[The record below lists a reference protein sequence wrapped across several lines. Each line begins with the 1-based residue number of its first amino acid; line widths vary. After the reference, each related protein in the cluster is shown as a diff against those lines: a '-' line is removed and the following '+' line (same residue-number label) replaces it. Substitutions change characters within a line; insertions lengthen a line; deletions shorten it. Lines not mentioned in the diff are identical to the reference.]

1 MYRIIK
7 RYFRRKGT
15 KKRLKKVISQD
26 RSEIKGK
33 KMKKSADTEQ
43 HQGIIKNNTELDS
56 TLLVIFGSILAFVVV
71 TGIFAI
77 HILNPEDT
85 LLSPEIL
92 MALIMLP
99 STLISFAMGK
109 KSGMREAMTNGNT
122 TTTTEKPKQEGN
134 NRP

>member
-1 MYRIIK
+1 
-7 RYFRRKGT
+7 
-15 KKRLKKVISQD
+15 
-26 RSEIKGK
+26 
-33 KMKKSADTEQ
+33 MKKSADTEQ